1 MEKASLIFRAS
12 SHDRC
17 LYGRIDIEF
26 YLGLAVVERYGGPAE
41 QRKVQLTGFIKHP
54 LGFVPT
60 GGEVLIVKD
69 RHRPLALLKHPDDLL
84 IEPPARIVFL
94 PFEIGMVIPVFSDQ
108 DNAIHCKFLSAERD
122 SFRYGVEDRNAFRF
136 ADFLT

>member
-12 SHDRC
+12 RHDRC

-41 QRKVQLTGFIKHP
+41 QGKVQLTGFIKHP

-60 GGEVLIVKD
+60 GGEVLVVKD
-69 RHRPLALLKHPDDLL
+69 RHRAFAVLDTPDDLL
-84 IEPPARIVFL
+84 LRPPARIVLL
-94 PFEIGMVIPVFSDQ
+94 PFELGMVIPVFSDQ
-108 DNAIHCKFLSAERD
+108 DNPIHRKFLSPERG
-122 SFRYGVEDRNAFRF
+122 SFRYCAEDRNAFRF